1 MTIGRGPTEAAKPS
15 ERRSQR
21 NHWRIAQWQWTCG
34 WTINRRNS
42 DLSAW
47 KPHELTIAPY
57 QCGGPPATTLEPY
70 PIDFNAQLPRHYPW
84 RLAFR
89 LTYIRAVH
97 AQAAD
102 GGAASPAIAARRRV
116 SVDLEKVHV
125 HRRHSSRLVGVDHGH
140 RDRVAWI
147 ACPRCRG
154 RLQNSRYSVS
164 PNRHAALRS
173 VHQLG

>member
-1 MTIGRGPTEAAKPS
+1 VARIGPVRIWPVTPDSRHGPCNALPS
-15 ERRSQR
+15 EPDLCLAKTANLCLRPQAS
-21 NHWRIAQWQWTCG
+21 
-34 WTINRRNS
+34 
-42 DLSAW
+42 LSA
-47 KPHELTIAPY
+47 LR
-57 QCGGPPATTLEPY
+57 CGGPPATTLEPY
-70 PIDFNAQLPRHYPW
+70 PIDFNAKLPRHYPW